1 VSQLQASALICSCV
15 MFRALKHA
23 NFRRFLSAQA
33 CAMTGH
39 WVQQVALGWLVYRL
53 TDSAF
58 YLGLAGTFSL
68 LPSLILTPFVGV
80 LADKVDR
87 RHILLATQTAALVH
101 SLLLATLVLTGA
113 ANLPLLLALA
123 FFQGVIQGFDWT
135 NRQSLLAQLVDD
147 RADLPNA
154 IALNSTSFNLARILG
169 PSLAGV
175 LIVASGEAACF
186 LAAAFAEAAALQLTR
201 RLRLPSHRAPTG
213 LRPHVANELREGLR
227 YAWHEPAIRRTLAL
241 VALSSATVLP
251 YAALLPL
258 FATRVFG
265 GGPEQL
271 GLLNAAPALGAVL
284 GGLLL
289 ASRQE
294 QSGLDRR
301 IFFAG
306 IVAPAAAIGLAFAP
320 TLTLALPALT
330 LLGGAQVSWMASMN
344 TRLQTLVRDTMRG
357 RVMSFF
363 NMAFMAA
370 LPLGQL
376 VFGAMSDRFGV
387 TRVVATGAILALV
400 GNLWM
405 HRRDWKSPASPKND
419 PSLIAP

>member
-1 VSQLQASALICSCV
+1 

-320 TLTLALPALT
+320 TLILALPALT

>member
-1 VSQLQASALICSCV
+1 

>member
-1 VSQLQASALICSCV
+1 

-39 WVQQVALGWLVYRL
+39 WAQQVALGWLVYRL

-87 RHILLATQTAALVH
+87 RRILLITQSAALVH
-101 SLLLATLVLTGA
+101 SLLLATLVVTGA
-113 ANLPLLLALA
+113 TSLPLLLGLAL
-123 FFQGVIQGFDWT
+123 FQGIIQGFDWT

-154 IALNSTSFNLARILG
+154 IALNSTTFNLTRILG
-169 PSLAGV
+169 PALASA
-175 LIVASGEAACF
+175 LLVASGEAACF
-186 LAAAFAEAAALQLTR
+186 LVAACAEGVALQLTR
-201 RLRLPSHRAPTG
+201 RLRLPPHHAQAGP
-213 LRPHVANELREGLR
+213 RPHLADELREGLR
-227 YAWHEPAIRRTLAL
+227 YAWQEPAIRRTLAL

-258 FATRVFG
+258 FATRVFH
-265 GGPEQL
+265 GGPELL
-271 GLLNAAPALGAVL
+271 GLLNAAPAIGAVL
-284 GGLLL
+284 GGLFL
-289 ASRQE
+289 ASRRE

-301 IFFAG
+301 IFIAG
-306 IVAPAAAIGLAFAP
+306 IVTPAAAIALAFAP
-320 TLTLALPALT
+320 TLALALPALA
-330 LLGGAQVSWMASMN
+330 LLGGAQISWMASMN
-344 TRLQTLVRDTMRG
+344 TRLQTVVRDSMRG

-376 VFGAMSDRFGV
+376 VFGAASDRFGV
-387 TRVVATGAILALV
+387 TRVVATGAFLALV
-400 GNLWM
+400 GNLLL
-405 HRRDWKSPASPKND
+405 HRRERASPVLPKSN
-419 PSLIAP
+419 PGLIAP

>member
-1 VSQLQASALICSCV
+1 

-213 LRPHVANELREGLR
+213 PRPPVANELREGLR

-320 TLTLALPALT
+320 TLILALPALT

>member
-1 VSQLQASALICSCV
+1 

-23 NFRRFLSAQA
+23 NFRRFLGAQA

-58 YLGLAGTFSL
+58 YLGVAGTFSL

-87 RHILLATQTAALVH
+87 RRILFATQTAALIH
-101 SLLLATLVLTGA
+101 SLLLATLVITGA
-113 ANLPLLLALA
+113 ATLPLLLGLAL
-123 FFQGVIQGFDWT
+123 FQGVIQGFDWT
-135 NRQSLLAQLVDD
+135 NRQSLIAQLVAN

-154 IALNSTSFNLARILG
+154 IALNSTFFNLARILG
-169 PSLAGV
+169 PSLAGALLV
-175 LIVASGEAACF
+175 FSGEAACF
-186 LAAAFAEAAALQLTR
+186 LAAALAEAAALQFTR
-201 RLRLPSHRAPTG
+201 RLRLPPDLAAAGS
-213 LRPHVANELREGLR
+213 RPPVAEELREGLR
-227 YAWHEPAIRRTLAL
+227 YAWQEPAIRRTLAL

-258 FATRVFG
+258 FATHVFG
-265 GGPEQL
+265 GGPELL
-271 GLLNAAPALGAVL
+271 GLLNAAPAVGAVL

-289 ASRQE
+289 ASRRE

-301 IFFAG
+301 IFLAG
-306 IVAPAAAIGLAFAP
+306 IVAPAAAIAFALAP
-320 TLTLALPALT
+320 TFALALPALV
-330 LLGGAQVSWMASMN
+330 LLGGAQISWMAAMN
-344 TRLQTLVRDTMRG
+344 TRLQTAVRDSMRG

-376 VFGAMSDRFGV
+376 AFGVASDRFGV
-387 TRVVATGAILALV
+387 TRVVATGAVLALV
-400 GNLWM
+400 GNLWL
-405 HRRDWKSPASPKND
+405 HAPALKRYCISPEAFVPR
-419 PSLIAP
+419 

>member
-1 VSQLQASALICSCV
+1 
-15 MFRALKHA
+15 MFRALKHV
-23 NFRRFLSAQA
+23 NFRRFLGAQA

-68 LPSLILTPFVGV
+68 LPSLLLTPFVGV

-87 RHILLATQTAALVH
+87 RRILLATQAAALVH
-101 SLLLATLVLTGA
+101 SLLLATLVLTGVA
-113 ANLPLLLALA
+113 TLPLLLALA
-123 FFQGVIQGFDWT
+123 LFQGVIQGFDWT

-154 IALNSTSFNLARILG
+154 IALNSTSFNLARMLG
-169 PSLAGV
+169 PALAGA

-186 LAAAFAEAAALQLTR
+186 LAAACAEAAALQFTR
-201 RLRLPSHRAPTG
+201 RLRLPPHRAPAG
-213 LRPHVANELREGLR
+213 PRPHVADELREGLR

-258 FATRVFG
+258 FAARVFG
-265 GGPEQL
+265 GGPELL
-271 GLLNAAPALGAVL
+271 GLLNAAPAVGAVL

-289 ASRQE
+289 ASRRE

-301 IFFAG
+301 IFLAG
-306 IVAPAAAIGLAFAP
+306 LITPAAAIALAFAP
-320 TLTLALPALT
+320 TLSLALPALT
-330 LLGGAQVSWMASMN
+330 LLGGAQISWMASMN
-344 TRLQTLVRDTMRG
+344 TRLQTAVRDSMRG

-376 VFGAMSDRFGV
+376 VFGAATDRFGV

-405 HRRDWKSPASPKND
+405 HRREWQSPASPKND